1 MDVVPLLPHLPHL
14 IGLTGLLVLSGFFSG
29 SETALCALTQVQIE
43 RIRIEK
49 GTTSAIVNFVDN
61 PRRLFITVLFGNNLV
76 NVAFAILMLSFI
88 GNALPYSESI
98 RFVIA
103 LALNVSLMLIF
114 GEMTPKTFAIKHAE
128 AFAKITAP
136 LLWGFSVVITPL
148 RELLRRIID
157 LLVPIFGGH
166 LPPAEHLTAT
176 DFKEILNTYHEE
188 ALPADEREIVSNILE
203 LQDIDAKEI
212 MVPRT
217 EVIAVPTSNTI
228 QETLKQA
235 KEYGF
240 SRIPVYQDQIDNICG
255 IFYVKD
261 FALWRHAAVNSLTI
275 DAFLEKRDQIS
286 EVPSSNSLIREPIF
300 VLETRNIGMLLL
312 QLTREKTK
320 MAILRDEYGGVSGIV
335 TSEDIIEQ
343 VVGDIVD
350 EHDRDDA
357 PPDFVKRSEEPLLL
371 EASGR
376 MSIRELNQQ
385 FELKLNEDDADTIG
399 GYALGLFGRI
409 PSVGESYVNE
419 NGIEF
424 EILSTEGNVITNLLI
439 EVPLTDET
447 ETEVQQ

>member
-1 MDVVPLLPHLPHL
+1 MDVVPLLPHLPYL

-49 GTTSAIVNFVDN
+49 GSASAIVNFVDN

-128 AFAKITAP
+128 SFAKITAP
-136 LLWGFSVVITPL
+136 LLWGFSVIITPL

-166 LPPAEHLTAT
+166 LPPTEHLTAT
-176 DFKEILNTYHEE
+176 EFKEILNTYHEE
-188 ALPADEREIVSNILE
+188 ALPPDEREIVSNILQ

-240 SRIPVYQDQIDNICG
+240 SRIPVYQDQIDNTCG

-300 VLETRNIGMLLL
+300 VLETRKIGMLLL

-320 MAILRDEYGGVSGIV
+320 MAILQDEYGGVSGIV

-357 PPDFVKRSEEPLLL
+357 LPNFVKHSEDPLLL

-376 MSIRELNQQ
+376 MSIRELNQE
-385 FELKLNEDDADTIG
+385 FELKLSEDDADTIG

-409 PSVGESYVNE
+409 PSVSESYIDE

-424 EILSTEGNVITNLLI
+424 EILATEGNVITNLFI
-439 EVPLTDET
+439 KVPIADET
-447 ETEVQQ
+447 ETEIQQ

>member
-1 MDVVPLLPHLPHL
+1 MDVVPLLPHLPYL

-43 RIRIEK
+43 RIRVEK
-49 GTTSAIVNFVDN
+49 GTASAIVNFVDN

-76 NVAFAILMLSFI
+76 NVAFAILMLSFM
-88 GNALPYSESI
+88 GNVLPYSESL

-128 AFAKITAP
+128 SFAKITAP
-136 LLWGFSVVITPL
+136 LLWGFSVIITPL
-148 RELLRRIID
+148 RGLLRRIID
-157 LLVPIFGGH
+157 FLVPIFGGH
-166 LPPAEHLTAT
+166 LPPTEHLTAT
-176 DFKEILNTYHEE
+176 DFQEILNTYHEE
-188 ALPADEREIVSNILE
+188 ALPPDEREIVSNILQ

-228 QETLKQA
+228 QATLKQA

-240 SRIPVYQDQIDNICG
+240 SRIPVYEDQIDNICG

-286 EVPSSNSLIREPIF
+286 EVPSSVSLIREPIF
-300 VLETRNIGMLLL
+300 VLETRKIGMLLL

-320 MAILRDEYGGVSGIV
+320 MAILQDEYGGVSGIV
-335 TSEDIIEQ
+335 TTEDIVEQ

-350 EHDRDDA
+350 EHDRHDA
-357 PPDFVKRSEEPLLL
+357 PPNFVKHSEEPLLL
-371 EASGR
+371 ETSGR

-385 FELKLNEDDADTIG
+385 FELKLSEDDADTIG

-409 PSVGESYVNE
+409 PSVGESYIDE

-424 EILSTEGNVITNLLI
+424 KIIATEGTVITNLFI
-439 EVPLTDET
+439 KAPIADAT
-447 ETEVQQ
+447 ETEV

>member
-1 MDVVPLLPHLPHL
+1 MDVVPLLPHLPYL

-43 RIRIEK
+43 RIRLEK
-49 GTTSAIVNFVDN
+49 GSTSAIVNFVDN

-128 AFAKITAP
+128 SFAKITAP
-136 LLWGFSVVITPL
+136 LLWGFSVIITPL
-148 RELLRRIID
+148 RALLRRIID

-166 LPPAEHLTAT
+166 LPPEEHLTAT
-176 DFKEILNTYHEE
+176 DFQEILNTYHEE
-188 ALPADEREIVSNILE
+188 ALPPDEREIVSNILQ

-228 QETLKQA
+228 QETLKEA

-286 EVPSSNSLIREPIF
+286 EVSSTAPLIREPIF
-300 VLETRNIGMLLL
+300 VLETRKIGMLLL
-312 QLTREKTK
+312 QLTHEKTK
-320 MAILRDEYGGVSGIV
+320 TAILQDEYGGVSGIV
-335 TSEDIIEQ
+335 TTEDIIEQ

-350 EHDRDDA
+350 EHDRNDA
-357 PPDFVKRSEEPLLL
+357 PPDFVKHSEDPLLL

-409 PSVGESYVNE
+409 PSVSESYIDE

-424 EILSTEGNVITNLLI
+424 EILATEGNVITNLFI
-439 EVPLTDET
+439 KVPIADET
-447 ETEVQQ
+447 ETEIQQ